1 MKPRF
6 FLAGMLFL
14 ATSLSLA
21 ALDKETAKKED
32 PQPRPAA
39 TKESKR
45 PRRAA
50 PGEIAC
56 SLHVTWWDEPP
67 MAEGEH
73 LELAVQVDKTT
84 TPFMAGQMQIGPAIE
99 YIGPGA
105 VTIVRKVKT
114 QVEEVDKKGKP
125 VTHTVE
131 NWVPFASCVV
141 PPGQPDILV
150 LLMLVPGKP
159 QAIARAFDIN
169 QETFPFGS
177 FHILNFSKAR
187 VGCSL
192 AGKVFF
198 AEPGQRAKSP
208 MVMSQR
214 QVVNFRLAV
223 FETGGEQRR
232 LYSTPIILDERTRR
246 LYFVTEY
253 PGNDIEQRYDTRT
266 LVDYRQVQ
274 PTATEE
280 PQSDTPEPKGKGPKA
295 PAKPEPKA
303 EK

>member
-6 FLAGMLFL
+6 FLAGILFL

-32 PQPRPAA
+32 PQPKPAA
-39 TKESKR
+39 EKESKR

-50 PGEIAC
+50 PGEVTC

-73 LELAVQVDKTT
+73 LELAIQVDKTT
-84 TPFMAGQMQIGPAIE
+84 KPFMAGQMQIGPAVE

-105 VTIVRKVKT
+105 VTIVRKSKT
-114 QVEEVDKKGKP
+114 TVEELDKKGKP
-125 VTHTVE
+125 VTRTIE
-131 NWVPFASCVV
+131 DWVPFATCVI
-141 PPGQPDILV
+141 PAGQPEVLV

-159 QAIARAFDIN
+159 QVMAKAFDIN
-169 QETFPFGS
+169 PENFPFGS

-192 AGKVFF
+192 GGKVFF

-208 MVMSQR
+208 VVMTQR

-223 FETGGEQRR
+223 FETGGAQRR

-253 PGNDIEQRYDTRT
+253 PSNEIEQRYDTRT
-266 LVDYRQVQ
+266 LVDYRHVQ
-274 PTATEE
+274 PAAAEE
-280 PQSDTPEPKGKGPKA
+280 PTPEKPEPKGTKA
-295 PAKPEPKA
+295 PTKA

>member
-21 ALDKETAKKED
+21 ALDKETAKKEE
-32 PQPRPAA
+32 PQPKPAA
-39 TKESKR
+39 EKESKR

-50 PGEIAC
+50 PGEITC
-56 SLHVTWWDEPP
+56 SVHVTWWDEPP
-67 MAEGEH
+67 MAEGER

-84 TPFMAGQMQIGPAIE
+84 TPVLAGQMQIGPAIE
-99 YIGPGA
+99 YIGPG
-105 VTIVRKVKT
+105 VITFVRKVKT
-114 QVEEVDKKGKP
+114 QVEEVDRKGNP
-125 VTHTVE
+125 VTRTVE
-131 NWVPFASCVV
+131 NWVPFASCAV
-141 PPGQPDILV
+141 PAGQPEILV
-150 LLMLVPGKP
+150 LLMAVPGKVN
-159 QAIARAFDIN
+159 AYAFDIN

-223 FETGGEQRR
+223 FETGGAQRR

-274 PTATEE
+274 PAPAEE
-280 PQSDTPEPKGKGPKA
+280 PAPEKTEPKATKA
-295 PAKPEPKA
+295 PAKAAPKA

>member
-6 FLAGMLFL
+6 FLAGILFL

-32 PQPRPAA
+32 PQPKPAA
-39 TKESKR
+39 EKEGKR

-50 PGEIAC
+50 PGEVTC

-73 LELAVQVDKTT
+73 LELAIQVEKTT
-84 TPFMAGQMQIGPAIE
+84 KPFMAGQMQIGPAVE

-105 VTIVRKVKT
+105 VTIVRKSKT
-114 QVEEVDKKGKP
+114 TVEELDKKGKP
-125 VTHTVE
+125 VTRTIE
-131 NWVPFASCVV
+131 EWVPFATCVI
-141 PPGQPDILV
+141 PAGQPEVLV

-159 QAIARAFDIN
+159 QVMAKAFDIN
-169 QETFPFGS
+169 PENFPFGS

-192 AGKVFF
+192 GGKVFF

-208 MVMSQR
+208 VVMTQR

-223 FETGGEQRR
+223 FETGGAQRR

-253 PGNDIEQRYDTRT
+253 PGNEIEQRYDTRT
-266 LVDYRQVQ
+266 LVDYRHVQ
-274 PTATEE
+274 PAAAEE
-280 PQSDTPEPKGKGPKA
+280 PTPEKPEPKGTKA
-295 PAKPEPKA
+295 PTKA

>member
-6 FLAGMLFL
+6 FLAGILFL

-32 PQPRPAA
+32 LQPKPAA
-39 TKESKR
+39 EKESKR

-50 PGEIAC
+50 PGEITC

-67 MAEGEH
+67 MAEGER
-73 LELAVQVDKTT
+73 LELGIQTDKEVL
-84 TPFMAGQMQIGPAIE
+84 PVLAGQMQIGPAIE
-99 YIGPGA
+99 YIGQGT
-105 VTIVRKVKT
+105 VTMVRKSKT
-114 QVEEVDKKGKP
+114 QVEELDKKGKP
-125 VTHTVE
+125 VIRTVE
-131 NWVPFASCVV
+131 NWVPFASCVI
-141 PPGQPDILV
+141 PAGQSEVLV
-150 LLMLVPGKP
+150 LLIFIPGKP
-159 QAIARAFDIN
+159 LVSAKAFDIN
-169 QETFPFGS
+169 PENFPFGS

-208 MVMSQR
+208 VVMTQR

-223 FETGGEQRR
+223 FETGGAQRR

-253 PGNDIEQRYDTRT
+253 PGNEIEQRYDTRT

-274 PTATEE
+274 PAAAEE
-280 PQSDTPEPKGKGPKA
+280 PMPEKPEPKGTKA
-295 PAKPEPKA
+295 SSKA

>member
-14 ATSLSLA
+14 ATSLGLA
-21 ALDKETAKKED
+21 ALDKETAKKDD
-32 PQPRPAA
+32 PQPKPAA
-39 TKESKR
+39 EKESKR

-50 PGEIAC
+50 PGEITC

-67 MAEGEH
+67 MAEGER
-73 LELAVQVDKTT
+73 LELAIQADKTT
-84 TPFMAGQMQIGPAIE
+84 TPFMAGQMQIGPAIQ
-99 YIGPGA
+99 YIGSGT
-105 VTIVRKVKT
+105 VTIVRKTKT
-114 QVEEVDKKGKP
+114 QVEELDKKGKP
-125 VTHTVE
+125 VTRTIE
-131 NWVPFASCVV
+131 NWVPFANCVI
-141 PPGQPDILV
+141 PAGQPEVLV
-150 LLMLVPGKP
+150 LLMFIPGKP
-159 QAIARAFDIN
+159 QVMAKAFDIN
-169 QETFPFGS
+169 PENFPFGS
-177 FHILNFSKAR
+177 FHILNFTKAR

-208 MVMSQR
+208 VVMNQR

-223 FETGGEQRR
+223 FETGGAQHR

-253 PGNDIEQRYDTRT
+253 PGNEIDQRYDTRT

-274 PTATEE
+274 QAPTEE
-280 PQSDTPEPKGKGPKA
+280 AAPEKPEPKGTKA
-295 PAKPEPKA
+295 PTKSATKA

>member
-6 FLAGMLFL
+6 FLAGILFL

-32 PQPRPAA
+32 RQPKPAA
-39 TKESKR
+39 EKESKR

-50 PGEIAC
+50 PGEITC

-67 MAEGEH
+67 MAEGER
-73 LELAVQVDKTT
+73 LELGIQTDKEVL
-84 TPFMAGQMQIGPAIE
+84 PVLAGQMQIGPAIE
-99 YIGPGA
+99 YIGQGT
-105 VTIVRKVKT
+105 VTMVRKSKT
-114 QVEEVDKKGKP
+114 QVEELDKKGKP
-125 VTHTVE
+125 VIRTVE
-131 NWVPFASCVV
+131 NWVPFASCVI
-141 PPGQPDILV
+141 PAGQSEVLV
-150 LLMLVPGKP
+150 LLIFIPGKP
-159 QAIARAFDIN
+159 LVSAKAFDIN
-169 QETFPFGS
+169 PENFPFGS

-208 MVMSQR
+208 VVMTQR

-223 FETGGEQRR
+223 FETGGAQRR

-253 PGNDIEQRYDTRT
+253 PGNEIEQRYDTRT

-274 PTATEE
+274 PAAAEE
-280 PQSDTPEPKGKGPKA
+280 PMPEKPEPKGTKA
-295 PAKPEPKA
+295 SSKA

>member
-6 FLAGMLFL
+6 FLAGILFL

-32 PQPRPAA
+32 LQPKPAA
-39 TKESKR
+39 EKESKR

-50 PGEIAC
+50 PGEITC

-67 MAEGEH
+67 MAEGER
-73 LELAVQVDKTT
+73 LELGIQTDKEVL
-84 TPFMAGQMQIGPAIE
+84 PVLAGQMQIGPAIE
-99 YIGPGA
+99 YIGQGT
-105 VTIVRKVKT
+105 VTMVRKSKT
-114 QVEEVDKKGKP
+114 QVEELDKKGQP
-125 VTHTVE
+125 VIRTVE
-131 NWVPFASCVV
+131 NWVPFASCVI
-141 PPGQPDILV
+141 PAGQSEVLV
-150 LLMLVPGKP
+150 LLIFIPGKP
-159 QAIARAFDIN
+159 LVSAKAFDIN
-169 QETFPFGS
+169 PENFPFGS

-208 MVMSQR
+208 VVMTQR

-223 FETGGEQRR
+223 FETGGAQRR

-253 PGNDIEQRYDTRT
+253 PGNEIEQRYDTRT

-274 PTATEE
+274 PAAAEE
-280 PQSDTPEPKGKGPKA
+280 PMPEKPEPKGTKA
-295 PAKPEPKA
+295 STKA

>member
-6 FLAGMLFL
+6 FLAWILFL
-14 ATSLSLA
+14 ATSLSLT

-32 PQPRPAA
+32 PQPKPAA
-39 TKESKR
+39 EKDGKR

-50 PGEIAC
+50 PGEVTC
-56 SLHVTWWDEPP
+56 SLHVTWWDEPA
-67 MAEGEH
+67 MAEGERV
-73 LELAVQVDKTT
+73 ELAIQTDKTT
-84 TPFMAGQMQIGPAIE
+84 TPFLAGQMQIGPAIE
-99 YIGPGA
+99 YVGTGA

-114 QVEEVDKKGKP
+114 QVEELDKKGKP
-125 VTHTVE
+125 VTRTVE

-141 PPGQPDILV
+141 PAGQPDVLV

-159 QAIARAFDIN
+159 QAIAKAFDIN
-169 QETFPFGS
+169 PENFPFGS

-192 AGKVFF
+192 GGKVFF

-208 MVMSQR
+208 LVMTQR

-223 FETGGEQRR
+223 FETDGAQRR

-246 LYFVTEY
+246 LYFVTEI
-253 PGNDIEQRYDTRT
+253 PSTEIEQRYETRT

-274 PTATEE
+274 PAAAEE
-280 PQSDTPEPKGKGPKA
+280 PTPEKAEPKGAKA
-295 PAKPEPKA
+295 PTKSAPKA

>member
-6 FLAGMLFL
+6 FLAGILFL

-32 PQPRPAA
+32 PQPKPAA
-39 TKESKR
+39 EKESKR

-50 PGEIAC
+50 PGEVTC

-73 LELAVQVDKTT
+73 LELAIQVDKTT
-84 TPFMAGQMQIGPAIE
+84 KPFMAGQMQIGPAVE

-105 VTIVRKVKT
+105 VTIVRKSKT
-114 QVEEVDKKGKP
+114 TVEELDKKGKP
-125 VTHTVE
+125 VTRTIE
-131 NWVPFASCVV
+131 DWVPFATCVI
-141 PPGQPDILV
+141 PAGQPEVLV

-159 QAIARAFDIN
+159 QVMAKAFDIN
-169 QETFPFGS
+169 PENFPFGS

-192 AGKVFF
+192 GGKVFF

-208 MVMSQR
+208 VVMTQR

-223 FETGGEQRR
+223 FETGGAQRR

-253 PGNDIEQRYDTRT
+253 PGNEIEQRYDTRT
-266 LVDYRQVQ
+266 LVDYRHVQ
-274 PTATEE
+274 PAAAEE
-280 PQSDTPEPKGKGPKA
+280 PTPEKPEPKGTKA
-295 PAKPEPKA
+295 APKA

>member
-14 ATSLSLA
+14 ATTLGLA

-32 PQPRPAA
+32 LQPKPAA
-39 TKESKR
+39 EKESKR

-50 PGEIAC
+50 PGEITC

-67 MAEGEH
+67 MAEGER
-73 LELAVQVDKTT
+73 LELGIQTDKEVL
-84 TPFMAGQMQIGPAIE
+84 PVLAGQMQIGPAIE
-99 YIGPGA
+99 YIGQGT
-105 VTIVRKVKT
+105 VTMVRKSKT
-114 QVEEVDKKGKP
+114 QVEELDKKGQP
-125 VTHTVE
+125 VTRTIE
-131 NWVPFASCVV
+131 NWVPFASCVI
-141 PPGQPDILV
+141 PAGQSEVLV
-150 LLMLVPGKP
+150 LLIFIPGKP
-159 QAIARAFDIN
+159 LVSAKAFDIN
-169 QETFPFGS
+169 PENFPFGS

-208 MVMSQR
+208 VVMTQR

-223 FETGGEQRR
+223 FETGGAQRR

-253 PGNDIEQRYDTRT
+253 PGNEIEQRYDTRT

-274 PTATEE
+274 PAAAEE
-280 PQSDTPEPKGKGPKA
+280 PMPEKPEPKGTKA
-295 PAKPEPKA
+295 STKA

>member
-6 FLAGMLFL
+6 FLAWILFL
-14 ATSLSLA
+14 ATSLSLT

-32 PQPRPAA
+32 PQPKPAA
-39 TKESKR
+39 EKDGKR

-50 PGEIAC
+50 PGEVTC
-56 SLHVTWWDEPP
+56 SLHVTWWDEPA
-67 MAEGEH
+67 MAEGERV
-73 LELAVQVDKTT
+73 ELAIQTDKTT
-84 TPFMAGQMQIGPAIE
+84 TPFLAGQMQIGPAIE
-99 YIGPGA
+99 YIGTGA

-114 QVEEVDKKGKP
+114 QVEELDKKGKP
-125 VTHTVE
+125 VTRTVE

-141 PPGQPDILV
+141 PAGQPDVLV

-159 QAIARAFDIN
+159 QAIAKAFDIN
-169 QETFPFGS
+169 PENFPFGS

-192 AGKVFF
+192 GGKVFF

-208 MVMSQR
+208 LVMTQR

-223 FETGGEQRR
+223 FETGGAQRR

-246 LYFVTEY
+246 LYFVTEI
-253 PGNDIEQRYDTRT
+253 PSTEIEQRYETRT

-274 PTATEE
+274 PAAAEE
-280 PQSDTPEPKGKGPKA
+280 PTPEKAEPKGAKA
-295 PAKPEPKA
+295 PTKSAPKA

>member
-6 FLAGMLFL
+6 FLAGILFL

-32 PQPRPAA
+32 LQPKPAA
-39 TKESKR
+39 EKESKR

-50 PGEIAC
+50 PGEITC

-67 MAEGEH
+67 MAEGER
-73 LELAVQVDKTT
+73 LELGIQTDKEVL
-84 TPFMAGQMQIGPAIE
+84 PVLAGQMQIGPAIE
-99 YIGPGA
+99 YIGQGT
-105 VTIVRKVKT
+105 VTMVRKSKT
-114 QVEEVDKKGKP
+114 QVEELDKKGKP
-125 VTHTVE
+125 VIRTVE
-131 NWVPFASCVV
+131 NWVPFASCVI
-141 PPGQPDILV
+141 PAGQSEVLV
-150 LLMLVPGKP
+150 LLIFIPGKP
-159 QAIARAFDIN
+159 LVSAKAFDIN
-169 QETFPFGS
+169 PEIFPFGS

-208 MVMSQR
+208 VVMTQR

-223 FETGGEQRR
+223 FETGGAQRR

-253 PGNDIEQRYDTRT
+253 PGNEIEQRYDTRT

-274 PTATEE
+274 PAAAEE
-280 PQSDTPEPKGKGPKA
+280 PMPEKPEPKGTKA
-295 PAKPEPKA
+295 SSKA

>member
-6 FLAGMLFL
+6 FLAGILFL

-32 PQPRPAA
+32 LQPKPAA
-39 TKESKR
+39 EKESKR

-50 PGEIAC
+50 LGEITC

-67 MAEGEH
+67 MAEGER
-73 LELAVQVDKTT
+73 LELGIQTDKEVL
-84 TPFMAGQMQIGPAIE
+84 PVLAGQMQIGPAIE
-99 YIGPGA
+99 YIGQGT
-105 VTIVRKVKT
+105 VTMVRKSKT
-114 QVEEVDKKGKP
+114 QVEELDKKGQP
-125 VTHTVE
+125 VIRTVE
-131 NWVPFASCVV
+131 NWVPFASCVI
-141 PPGQPDILV
+141 PAGQSEVLV
-150 LLMLVPGKP
+150 LLIFIPGKP
-159 QAIARAFDIN
+159 LVSAKAFDIN
-169 QETFPFGS
+169 PENFPFGS

-208 MVMSQR
+208 VVMTQR

-223 FETGGEQRR
+223 FETGGAQRR

-253 PGNDIEQRYDTRT
+253 PGNEIEQRYDTRT

-274 PTATEE
+274 PAAAEE
-280 PQSDTPEPKGKGPKA
+280 PMPEKPEPKGTKA
-295 PAKPEPKA
+295 STKA

>member
-6 FLAGMLFL
+6 FLAWILFL
-14 ATSLSLA
+14 ATSLSLT

-32 PQPRPAA
+32 PQPKPAA
-39 TKESKR
+39 EKDGKR

-50 PGEIAC
+50 PGEVTC
-56 SLHVTWWDEPP
+56 SLHVTWWDEPA
-67 MAEGEH
+67 MAEGERV
-73 LELAVQVDKTT
+73 ELAIQTDKTT
-84 TPFMAGQMQIGPAIE
+84 TPFLAGQMQIGPAIE
-99 YIGPGA
+99 YIGTGA

-114 QVEEVDKKGKP
+114 QVEELDKKGKP
-125 VTHTVE
+125 VTRTVE

-141 PPGQPDILV
+141 PAGQPDVLV

-159 QAIARAFDIN
+159 QAIAKAFDIN
-169 QETFPFGS
+169 PENFPFGS

-192 AGKVFF
+192 GGKVFF

-208 MVMSQR
+208 LVMTQR

-223 FETGGEQRR
+223 FETDGAQRR

-246 LYFVTEY
+246 LYFVTEI
-253 PGNDIEQRYDTRT
+253 PSTEIEQRYETRT

-274 PTATEE
+274 PAAAEE
-280 PQSDTPEPKGKGPKA
+280 PTPEKAEPKGAKA
-295 PAKPEPKA
+295 PTKSAPKA

>member
-6 FLAGMLFL
+6 FLAGILFL

-32 PQPRPAA
+32 PQPKPAA
-39 TKESKR
+39 EKESKR

-50 PGEIAC
+50 PGEVTC

-73 LELAVQVDKTT
+73 LELAIQVDKTT
-84 TPFMAGQMQIGPAIE
+84 KPFMAGQMQIGPAVE

-105 VTIVRKVKT
+105 VTIVRKSKT
-114 QVEEVDKKGKP
+114 TVEELDKKGKP
-125 VTHTVE
+125 VTRTIE
-131 NWVPFASCVV
+131 DWVPFATCVI
-141 PPGQPDILV
+141 PAGQPEVLV

-159 QAIARAFDIN
+159 QVMAKAFDIN
-169 QETFPFGS
+169 PENFPFGS

-192 AGKVFF
+192 GGKVFF

-208 MVMSQR
+208 VVMTQR

-223 FETGGEQRR
+223 FETGGAQRR

-253 PGNDIEQRYDTRT
+253 PGNEIEQRYDTRT
-266 LVDYRQVQ
+266 LVDYRHVQ
-274 PTATEE
+274 PAAAEE
-280 PQSDTPEPKGKGPKA
+280 PTPEKPEPKGTKA
-295 PAKPEPKA
+295 SSKA

>member
-6 FLAGMLFL
+6 FLAGILFL

-32 PQPRPAA
+32 LQPKPAA
-39 TKESKR
+39 EKESKR

-50 PGEIAC
+50 PGEITC

-67 MAEGEH
+67 MAEGER
-73 LELAVQVDKTT
+73 LELGIQTDKEVL
-84 TPFMAGQMQIGPAIE
+84 PVLAGQMQIGPAIE
-99 YIGPGA
+99 YIGQGT
-105 VTIVRKVKT
+105 VTMVRKSKT
-114 QVEEVDKKGKP
+114 QVEELDKKGQP
-125 VTHTVE
+125 VTRTIE
-131 NWVPFASCVV
+131 NWVPFASCVI
-141 PPGQPDILV
+141 PAGQSEVLV
-150 LLMLVPGKP
+150 LLIFIPGKP
-159 QAIARAFDIN
+159 LVSAKAFDIN
-169 QETFPFGS
+169 PENFPFGS

-208 MVMSQR
+208 VVMTQR

-223 FETGGEQRR
+223 FETGGAQRR

-253 PGNDIEQRYDTRT
+253 PGNEIEQRYDTRT

-274 PTATEE
+274 PAAAEE
-280 PQSDTPEPKGKGPKA
+280 PMPEKPEPKGTKA
-295 PAKPEPKA
+295 STKA

>member
-6 FLAGMLFL
+6 FLAGILFL

-32 PQPRPAA
+32 LQPKPAA
-39 TKESKR
+39 EKESKR

-50 PGEIAC
+50 PGEITC

-67 MAEGEH
+67 MAEGER
-73 LELAVQVDKTT
+73 LELGIQTDKEVL
-84 TPFMAGQMQIGPAIE
+84 PVLAGQMQIGPAIE
-99 YIGPGA
+99 YIGQGT
-105 VTIVRKVKT
+105 VTMVRKSKT
-114 QVEEVDKKGKP
+114 QVEELDKKGKP
-125 VTHTVE
+125 VIRTVE
-131 NWVPFASCVV
+131 NWVPFASCVI
-141 PPGQPDILV
+141 PAGQSEVLV
-150 LLMLVPGKP
+150 LLIFIPGKP
-159 QAIARAFDIN
+159 LVSAKAFDIN
-169 QETFPFGS
+169 PENFPFGS

-208 MVMSQR
+208 VVMTQR

-223 FETGGEQRR
+223 FETGGAQRR

-253 PGNDIEQRYDTRT
+253 PGNEIEQRYDTRT

-274 PTATEE
+274 PAAAEE
-280 PQSDTPEPKGKGPKA
+280 PMPEKPEPKGTKA
-295 PAKPEPKA
+295 STKA